1 MNKSITADSTSMSST
16 HTEEEQ
22 TKAALEYI
30 SSWSPIFKRAA
41 IDLGYDLVNELISRK
56 LVRTYRIP
64 GAHWSYGGRLL
75 GLTDEGFTVIC
86 GPFVTASRA

>member
-1 MNKSITADSTSMSST
+1 MRST